1 MRMSFEWFQSLL
13 LAIEEQDIDQFIEIH
28 TYLTA
33 RLRHSDIGNILVNDD
48 GNIKDTITGLRAPTH
63 YGRPNWDRIFS
74 NMREQHPSTDVG
86 VFFCGPKPLGKLL
99 NNKCNLW
106 SQGSEEG
113 TNFVYGKGKNT
124 FCLFLQAYGNA
135 FAVILNPSFEVLMFL
150 DKSSKD
156 TINSKKST
164 IIPITNITIPDQ
176 SSYTYARQFISIT
189 NIVTVT
195 KFTFKFDDLTDV
207 TKLAQ
212 QLLCHALDMKKNDW
226 SKIRMFEFR
235 LNLDEKAQLMNKIDS
250 FQCIKCPE
258 LNEHYGLIHEIMSLG
273 KKLDEL
279 LHTITG
285 ENLELMPEYEQRIE
299 VLKSLKYI
307 DEKTS
312 VVQLRGQIACKIVKK
327 ADNESEY
334 DPAEIVA
341 LLSSRK
347 NASELTLTPNLE
359 KLRSMLER
367 FKEKKNVDI
376 QVDDYV
382 ETIKFGLVQVVYELA
397 RGMLMGNIELCA
409 KMDKA
414 RSLIKRDIVFA
425 TSLMKSIV
433 QEKINRKDI
442 QNELITQL
450 EKTQHHLNQEYGNEL
465 IIDDL
470 GNVQHDNCIEHCLN
484 FALVIAMNII
494 LLVVKIVVK

>member
-124 FCLFLQAYGNA
+124 FCLFLQVLIAYGNA

-189 NIVTVT
+189 NI
-195 KFTFKFDDLTDV
+195 FDDLTDV

-359 KLRSMLER
+359 K
-367 FKEKKNVDI
+367 
-376 QVDDYV
+376 
-382 ETIKFGLVQVVYELA
+382 
-397 RGMLMGNIELCA
+397 
-409 KMDKA
+409 
-414 RSLIKRDIVFA
+414 
-425 TSLMKSIV
+425 
-433 QEKINRKDI
+433 
-442 QNELITQL
+442 
-450 EKTQHHLNQEYGNEL
+450 
-465 IIDDL
+465 
-470 GNVQHDNCIEHCLN
+470 
-484 FALVIAMNII
+484 
-494 LLVVKIVVK
+494 